1 MYRGTAAILTAV
13 LLTACATHSKDV
25 IVSKPTIRR
34 IAIIP
39 AANPTRYSFENA
51 APPPPLAYPMQFWVN
66 KFDSKSKA
74 KIFNDSMHSPHS
86 VLGDEF
92 TEQVAAELRGYG
104 FSVEILQG
112 IRRPLDNPDD
122 VDYDK
127 ITTDAD
133 AILHLWIDEVGVYS
147 SPLSAQYIP
156 RVNLCGKLWAK
167 GQEDSLYNETLYYG
181 VDAKAGKKWAI
192 VPDPKYAYPNFEAV
206 TSHIDE
212 IQTALSVGTLEISK
226 KMTEQIYGAIK

>member
-13 LLTACATHSKDV
+13 LLTACATHSKDA

-39 AANPTRYSFENA
+39 AANPAWYSFENA
-51 APPPPLAYPMQFWVN
+51 APPLGYPMQFWVN
-66 KFDSKSKA
+66 KLDSKSKA
-74 KIFNDSMHSPHS
+74 KIFNDSMHSSHS

-92 TEQVAAELRGYG
+92 TRQVAAELRGYG
-104 FSVEILQG
+104 YSVEILEG

-133 AILHLWIDEVGVYS
+133 AILHLWIEEVGVYS
-147 SPLSAQYIP
+147 SHMSAQYIP
-156 RVNLCGKLWAK
+156 RVNLCGNLWAK
-167 GQEDSLYNETLYYG
+167 GQEDSLYHETLYYG

-226 KMTEQIYGAIK
+226 KMTEQIYGAIR

>member
-1 MYRGTAAILTAV
+1 MNLGIAAILTAV
-13 LLTACATHSKDV
+13 LLTACATHSNNV
-25 IVSKPTIRR
+25 TVVKPTIRR

-39 AANPTRYSFENA
+39 AANPSWYSFQNA

-74 KIFNDSMHSPHS
+74 KIFNDRLHSPHG
-86 VLGDEF
+86 VLGDDF
-92 TEQVAAELRGYG
+92 TQEVAAELRDYG

-112 IRRPLDNPDD
+112 IQRPLGNPDD

-133 AILHLWIDEVGVYS
+133 AILHLWIEEVGVYS
-147 SPLSAQYIP
+147 SPMSAQYIP
-156 RVNLCGKLWAK
+156 RVNIGCKLWPK
-167 GQEDSLYNETLYYG
+167 GQEASIYEETIYYG

-192 VPDPKYAYPNFEAV
+192 VPDAKYAYPNFDAV
-206 TSHIDE
+206 LSHIDE
-212 IQTALSVGTLEISK
+212 IQTALSAGTLEISK
-226 KMTEQIYGAIK
+226 KMTEQIYSAAK